1 MPMQPPVRYVRNGEV
16 NIAYQVVGEGSYDV
30 LMIPGW
36 ISHIAL
42 DWEEPSWVR
51 WCERMTSF
59 ARLVRFDKR
68 GTGLSDRPPGV
79 PTLEERME
87 DARAVMDA
95 VGLQRAHVMGWSEGG
110 PLAVLL
116 AVTHPERV
124 QSLVLYGT
132 QACFVRKDDYPWG
145 SDPIDVAA
153 IKAEVEEAWADP
165 KRAPGI
171 GARADERFMQRWA
184 VYQQAGASP
193 SAAAALIVANHEI
206 DVRPLLGSVRV
217 PALVLSRA
225 GDPIG
230 PPDAARYMAE
240 RIPGARFVQLSG
252 NQHIIWLGDVDE
264 LGAEVEAFLTGARPA
279 MREPGVVRAILQ
291 CDIEGSTA
299 LARRLGDER
308 WADLLADYSGVAG
321 RAVAAFG
328 GTLVDQTGDGLM
340 ATFEG
345 PVSAIRAGR
354 RLQEQARQL
363 GIRVRSGVH
372 IGEVQ
377 ERDQALRGVA
387 VHVAARV
394 MAKAAGGEVL
404 VSETVRDIVAGSG
417 LHFEEQGVF
426 KLKGIE
432 GARRLFS
439 VAGD

>member
-1 MPMQPPVRYVRNGEV
+1 MPPPVRYVRNGDIS
-16 NIAYQVVGEGSYDV
+16 IAYQVVGEGPHEL

-36 ISHIAL
+36 ISHLAL
-42 DWEEPSWVR
+42 DWEEPTWVR
-51 WCERMTSF
+51 WCVRMTSF

-95 VGLQRAHVMGWSEGG
+95 VGLERAHVMGWSEGG

-116 AVTHPERV
+116 AVAHPERV

-132 QACFVRKDDYPWG
+132 QACFARKGDYPWG
-145 SDPIDVAA
+145 NDPLDVAA
-153 IKAEVEEAWADP
+153 ITAEVEDAWGDP
-165 KRAPGI
+165 ARAPGV

-206 DVRPLLGSVRV
+206 DVRALLGSIGV
-217 PALVLSRA
+217 PTLVLSRT

-230 PPDAARYMAE
+230 PPEAARYLAE
-240 RIPGARFVQLSG
+240 RIPGARFVELAG
-252 NQHIIWLGDVDE
+252 DQHIIWLGDVDE
-264 LGAEVEAFLTGARPA
+264 LGTEIEAFVTGVRPA
-279 MREPGVVRAILQ
+279 VREPGTVRAILH

-299 LARRLGDER
+299 LARQLEDRR
-308 WADLLADYSGVAG
+308 WADLLAEYSRLGG
-321 RAVAAFG
+321 QAVAAFG
-328 GTLVDQTGDGLM
+328 GKLIDQTGDGLM
-340 ATFEG
+340 AAFEG

-354 RLQEQARQL
+354 RLQEQAQQL
-363 GIRVRSGVH
+363 GVRVRAGIH

-377 ERDQALRGVA
+377 ERDGALRGVA
-387 VHVAARV
+387 VHLAARV
-394 MAKAAGGEVL
+394 MAKAAGGELL

-417 LHFEEQGVF
+417 LCFEERGVHE
-426 KLKGIE
+426 LKGIE
-432 GARRLFS
+432 GPRRLF
-439 VAGD
+439 VALDG

>member
-1 MPMQPPVRYVRNGEV
+1 MPPPVRYVRNGDIS
-16 NIAYQVVGEGSYDV
+16 IAYQVVGEGPHEL

-36 ISHIAL
+36 ISHLAL
-42 DWEEPSWVR
+42 DWEEPTWVR
-51 WCERMTSF
+51 WCVRMTSF

-95 VGLQRAHVMGWSEGG
+95 VGLERAHVMGWSEGG

-116 AVTHPERV
+116 AVAHPERV

-145 SDPIDVAA
+145 NDPLDVAA
-153 IKAEVEEAWADP
+153 ITAEVEDAWGDP
-165 KRAPGI
+165 ARAPGV

-206 DVRPLLGSVRV
+206 DVRALLGSIGV
-217 PALVLSRA
+217 PTLVLSRT

-230 PPDAARYMAE
+230 PPEAARYLAE
-240 RIPGARFVQLSG
+240 RIPGARFVELAG
-252 NQHIIWLGDVDE
+252 DQHIIWLGDVDE
-264 LGAEVEAFLTGARPA
+264 LGTEIEAFVTGVRPA
-279 MREPGVVRAILQ
+279 VREPGTVRAILH

-299 LARRLGDER
+299 LARQLEDRR
-308 WADLLADYSGVAG
+308 WADLLAEYSRLGG
-321 RAVAAFG
+321 QAVAAFG
-328 GTLVDQTGDGLM
+328 GKLIDQTGDGLM
-340 ATFEG
+340 AAFEG

-354 RLQEQARQL
+354 RLQEQAQQL
-363 GIRVRSGVH
+363 GVRVRAGIH

-377 ERDQALRGVA
+377 ERDGALRGVA
-387 VHVAARV
+387 VHLAARV
-394 MAKAAGGEVL
+394 MAKAAGGELL

-417 LHFEEQGVF
+417 LCFEERGVHE
-426 KLKGIE
+426 LKGIE
-432 GARRLFS
+432 GPRRLF
-439 VAGD
+439 VALDG

>member
-1 MPMQPPVRYVRNGEV
+1 MPPPVRYVRNGDIS
-16 NIAYQVVGEGSYDV
+16 IAYQVVGEGPHEL

-36 ISHIAL
+36 ISHLAL
-42 DWEEPSWVR
+42 DWEEPTWVR
-51 WCERMTSF
+51 WCVRMTSF

-95 VGLQRAHVMGWSEGG
+95 VGLERAHVMGWSEGG

-116 AVTHPERV
+116 AVAHPERV

-132 QACFVRKDDYPWG
+132 QACFARKGDYPWG
-145 SDPIDVAA
+145 NDPLDVAA
-153 IKAEVEEAWADP
+153 ITAEVEDAWGDP
-165 KRAPGI
+165 ARAPGV

-206 DVRPLLGSVRV
+206 DVRALLGSIGV
-217 PALVLSRA
+217 PTLVLSRT

-230 PPDAARYMAE
+230 PPEAARYLAE
-240 RIPGARFVQLSG
+240 RIPGARFVELAG
-252 NQHIIWLGDVDE
+252 DQHIIWLGDVDE
-264 LGAEVEAFLTGARPA
+264 LGTEIEAFVTGVRPA
-279 MREPGVVRAILQ
+279 VREPGTVRAILH

-299 LARRLGDER
+299 LARQLEDRR
-308 WADLLADYSGVAG
+308 WADLLAEYG
-321 RAVAAFG
+321 RLGGQAVAAFG
-328 GTLVDQTGDGLM
+328 GKLIDQTGDGLM
-340 ATFEG
+340 AAFEG

-354 RLQEQARQL
+354 RLQEQAQQL
-363 GIRVRSGVH
+363 GVRVRGGIH

-377 ERDQALRGVA
+377 ERDGALRGIA
-387 VHVAARV
+387 VHLAARV
-394 MAKAAGGEVL
+394 MAKAAGGELL

-417 LHFEEQGVF
+417 LCFEERGVHE
-426 KLKGIE
+426 LKGIE
-432 GARRLFS
+432 GPRRLF
-439 VAGD
+439 VALDG